1 MEIGPQVE
9 AVLSLLSTP
18 GLSLKL
24 VRPKALLDNCFR
36 VMELLYCSCCKETL
50 WMGLATVGQLW
61 AQFTLFWGCALLLI
75 DRLFLEAGNGPRVW
89 RQECVVWQFCPAVLV
104 FLSVLQVNKVLS

>member
-1 MEIGPQVE
+1 M
-9 AVLSLLSTP
+9 LSLLSTP

-50 WMGLATVGQLW
+50 WVGLATAGQGIW
-61 AQFTLFWGCALLLI
+61 AQVCAQSPHRLGDALFSW
-75 DRLFLEAGNGPRVW
+75 LFLEAGMGLECGDKNVW
-89 RQECVVWQFCPAVLV
+89 HGG
-104 FLSVLQVNKVLS
+104 SVLQGLFFFVSRR